1 MAVSIN
7 ARSRAKKSV
16 KIILIILSFQN
27 PVILIRNFIVLNLL
41 YLLLIFIPFTAL
53 SQHVKY
59 EIDRYMTFSV
69 PFLPDPQSY
78 NKNGNEILT
87 EMAKEVLKDPWKVK
101 IEIRYHLQFSIA
113 TDPSGKINFIIT
125 TSNPQ
130 VTGDIHYRL
139 FNISDVLLPSRINY
153 KVRIGNKA
161 DSSMFREK
169 EFTNLT
175 FGCSDTSVT
184 GNGWFSF
191 DQATDTITI
200 SSAVLSY
207 DEEARNTFLTRL
219 NQIDDYYACRW
230 LLDTLDQLAL
240 KIDLKDKT
248 RLPLNYLRIRE
259 LDHAIELI
267 KNRNFTGKLRLNDSD
282 PKNLIEKLDAS
293 YKYSRSLTFTFTDV
307 LMKAGA
313 LDWPGNTDSLSDYFT
328 SRVLEYISLSHKM
341 SEINGSI
348 YKDWLDN
355 YFSFKAFENEPF
367 LISLMSRKLFPDALQ
382 DTVLTYFSSE
392 IYHAYQKLAKK
403 LIGRNQFAQAYS
415 LMEHASLFAL
425 SDPGFRKELMENEI
439 ISEASKGIYDSYIGI
454 ARTCLINQNYSMADD
469 YLGKAV
475 EYRNNHS
482 GFIFSDSLYNVVFSD
497 LFFKRNNEC
506 DKLLSDKKYDEALIC
521 YLFFEH
527 SYDSLQ
533 ITALHAGL
541 EQKKSDARYGLFLD
555 VARNTSETLSSGLS
569 DSALFFFEKLKE
581 LENELPDNHQVRQKM
596 DSLNPLIARIKYDRL
611 LQAGSTAVSLRLFSS
626 AVQSFSRAKVIAEE
640 YRIPSGLTFD
650 SLYRLSV
657 RQNLLTGLSAHQRLI
672 WLNQFDS
679 AKAYLDKVSE
689 TISLFNLSKDSGLKN
704 ALNRFIAMIE
714 DQKCHNLYDTL
725 QLQLIRSDRSRALKN
740 YSKSVSLLR
749 EALAIAENN
758 RGCQFPLSA
767 IRDSISKYYNPAI
780 YQDRIGEAIR
790 NMVSGQYQKTVSLLT
805 ENETFYQV
813 NGLDRFGIP
822 PVSLYEYTVSRG
834 NPYLTENAIAYFYGR
849 SDFREAMRYLH
860 LLKLQGYSERN
871 VSETQDQI
879 GRRMAN
885 ADLRQN
891 SKADPVILVD
901 SYTGKNPWFNT
912 FRSSYLEEWNKL
924 IRLMRPVR

>member
-1 MAVSIN
+1 MIYNIPYISDPVS
-7 ARSRAKKSV
+7 
-16 KIILIILSFQN
+16 F
-27 PVILIRNFIVLNLL
+27 
-41 YLLLIFIPFTAL
+41 
-53 SQHVKY
+53 
-59 EIDRYMTFSV
+59 
-69 PFLPDPQSY
+69 
-78 NKNGNEILT
+78 NKNSNEIMV
-87 EMAKEVLKDPWKVK
+87 EIAKEVLKDPWKVK
-101 IEIRYHLQFSIA
+101 IEIRYRLQFSIA
-113 TDPSGKINFIIT
+113 MDPSGKIDFIIT
-125 TSNPQ
+125 TSNPH
-130 VTGDIHYRL
+130 VAGDIYYRL

-191 DQATDTITI
+191 DQSTDTITI
-200 SSAVLSY
+200 PSAELSY

-240 KIDLKDKT
+240 KIDLKDKS

-259 LDHAIELI
+259 LDHAIDLI
-267 KNRNFTGKLRLNDSD
+267 KNRDFTYNLLLHNSD
-282 PKNLIEKLDAS
+282 PKNLTEKLDAS
-293 YKYSRSLTFTFTDV
+293 YKYSSTLTFTFTDE

-313 LDWPGNTDSLSDYFT
+313 FDWPGNTDSLSDYFT
-328 SRVLEYISLSHKM
+328 SRVLEYIRLSHKI

-367 LISLMSRKLFPDALQ
+367 LISLMARKLFPDALQ

-403 LIGRNQFAQAYS
+403 LIGRNKFAQAYS
-415 LMEHASLFAL
+415 LMEHASQFAL
-425 SDPGFRKELMENEI
+425 SDPGFPKKLMENEI
-439 ISEASKGIYDSYIGI
+439 ISEASKGIYNSYIGI
-454 ARTCLINQNYSMADD
+454 ARTCLINQNYTMADD

-475 EYRNNHS
+475 DYRNNHS
-482 GFIFSDSLYNVVFSD
+482 GFIFSDSLYNVIFSD
-497 LFFKRNNEC
+497 LFFRRNNEC
-506 DKLLSDKKYDEALIC
+506 DKLLSDKKYDKALIC

-533 ITALHAGL
+533 LTALHAGL

-555 VARNTSETLSSGLS
+555 VARNTSDALNSGLP
-569 DSALFFFEKLKE
+569 DSALFYFEKLKE
-581 LENELPDNHQVRQKM
+581 LEKELPDNPHVRQKM
-596 DSLNPLIARIKYDRL
+596 DSLNPLIAKIKYDRL

-626 AVQSFSRAKVIAEE
+626 AFQSFSRAKVIAEE

-657 RQNLLTGLSAHQRLI
+657 RQNLLTGLSSHQRLI

-679 AKAYLDKVSE
+679 AKAYLDKVNE
-689 TISLFNLSKDSGLKN
+689 TIFLFNLSEDSGLEN
-704 ALNRFIAMIE
+704 ATSRFIAMIE
-714 DQKCHNLYDTL
+714 NQKCHNLYDTL
-725 QLQLIRSDRSRALKN
+725 QLQIIRSDRSRALKN
-740 YSKSVSLLR
+740 YSKSVSLLM
-749 EALAIAENN
+749 EALGVAEKN

-790 NMVSGQYQKTVSLLT
+790 YMVTGQYQKTVSLLA

-813 NGLDRFGIP
+813 NCLDRFGIP
-822 PVSLYEYTVSRG
+822 PVTLYEYTVSRS

-891 SKADPVILVD
+891 SKADPMILVD
-901 SYTGKNPWFNT
+901 SYTGNNPWFNT